1 MLGHLVSCRY
11 ETERYRPVLSAPVQ
25 PGFMR
30 RVLSALFGRRQSA

>member
-11 ETERYRPVLSAPVQ
+11 ETERHQPVPSAPAQ

-30 RVLSALFGRRQSA
+30 RVLSALFGRR